1 MLASTTD
8 KAVLGVLLPNG
19 ATFYAN
25 VSKTPTHIKFDHPI
39 ALRQVAGPDGQP
51 VMQPIQFIPSS
62 DDSEGYEIENHH
74 VVLTFKPH
82 DEIISAYQQI
92 TGAILTPP
100 APKLI
105 VG

>member
-1 MLASTTD
+1 MLATTTD
-8 KAVLGVLLPNG
+8 KEVLGVLLPNG

-51 VMQPIQFIPSS
+51 VMQPIQFIPTS
-62 DDSEGYEIENHH
+62 DEAGEHQIENHH
-74 VVLTFKPH
+74 VILTFKPH
-82 DEIISAYQQI
+82 DEIVSAYQQL

-100 APKLI
+100 TPKLI